1 MKSKTKGRATT
12 KNEKLILYVL
22 GILSM
27 FALCYLFIIS
37 PGEAKTKNL
46 KQEIKNL
53 EEQLVSLQS
62 IDFDIEQRKKT
73 LDGLMEEYK
82 EATISLPKGDRYPE
96 VFKDIEKMI
105 ADSGLPASSGSF
117 GKGSVIQVLG
127 AEEGQDT
134 SNLTGMR
141 KIQISYSIS
150 GPIDK
155 VLTFIDKLENYD
167 RIAEL
172 NSFSH
177 SGESCSIVFSF
188 YDSGEGGE
196 EEYSFN

>member
-12 KNEKLILYVL
+12 KNEKIILYVL
-22 GILSM
+22 GILSI

-37 PGEAKTKNL
+37 PGEAKTKGL

-53 EEQLVSLQS
+53 EGQLVALQS
-62 IDFDIEQRKKT
+62 VDYDIEQRKKT
-73 LDGLMEEYK
+73 LDDLMGKYK
-82 EATISLPKGDRYPE
+82 EATVSLPKADRYPE
-96 VFKDIEKMI
+96 VFKNIEEMLTE
-105 ADSGLPASSGSF
+105 SGLSASSGSF
-117 GKGSVIQVLG
+117 GKGAVIQVVG

-134 SNLTGMR
+134 SNLKGMR
-141 KIQISYSIS
+141 KIQISYSIK
-150 GPIDK
+150 GDIDK

-196 EEYSFN
+196 EEYDFN